1 MNGQLK
7 LRLNINEKYKWDLNP
22 IYPTLDDWEKDLQFV
37 ESNYSKIKNFESKL
51 GNSSNDLLLCFK
63 FSEKI
68 EIKLDRLGLYAFLSK
83 DLDLDNKTYQEIYGR
98 LSSLGTLISQ
108 AFSFITPELMTIPE
122 ETLNSF
128 INENP
133 ELQIYRHYFENLIRS
148 KEHILSKESENLL
161 ALSGNIT
168 PTASNTFSYLK
179 NTDIQYPTI
188 KDEDGN
194 DFQISDGRYSYAL
207 FSTNREFRKEVYTNY
222 YTPYKQ
228 FQNTFSSL
236 FVGSIKSYIFKA
248 KARKYNS
255 TLELCLKPNNIPIEV
270 YSNLV
275 ETVNN
280 NLAPL
285 HRWAAL
291 RKKVLN
297 LDELHPYD
305 TYVTMFPEI
314 KKKFTYDEGVELVIK
329 SLEILGEE
337 YVVPLKEAFNNRRV
351 DVYETKG
358 KRSGA
363 YSSGTTFGVNP
374 YVLMNWNDE
383 LSDVSTL
390 AHELGHNMHSLF
402 TGQNQPYVYAS
413 YPIFLAEVA
422 SITNEALLLEYLL
435 KNATT
440 KIEKLS
446 LLEMY
451 ANKFVTTF
459 YRQIGFAEFELKT
472 HQLTEKGE
480 ALNSDTL
487 SSIYGDIYQKY
498 WGKDVIM
505 DDEEKLTWARVPHFY
520 YGFYVYQYA
529 TGLAVAEQMVDN
541 IIKDQ
546 KSGIESL
553 MKFLKAGRS
562 NYPIDVLKESNI
574 DITNQ
579 STIMNCIS
587 KFDSIIT
594 EIENNL

>member
-1 MNGQLK
+1 MNGKLK
-7 LRLNINEKYKWDLNP
+7 QRELIEDKYKWDLTP
-22 IYPTLDDWEKDLQFV
+22 IYDSLNDWEQELNYV
-37 ESNYSKIKNFESKL
+37 EQNFLKIKEFEGTLGFSAEKL
-51 GNSSNDLLLCFK
+51 LECYK
-63 FSEKI
+63 FSEEL

-98 LSSLGTLISQ
+98 LHSLGTLISQ
-108 AFSFITPELMTIPE
+108 AFSFITPEIMSIPE
-122 ETLNSF
+122 YKLNTF
-128 INENP
+128 INEN
-133 ELQIYRHYFENLIRS
+133 EDLKVYRHYFDNLLRS
-148 KEHILSKESENLL
+148 KEHILSKELENLL

-168 PTASNTFSYLK
+168 PTASNAFSFLK
-179 NTDIQYPTI
+179 NTDIEYPII
-188 KDEDGN
+188 KDENGD
-194 DFQISDGRYSYAL
+194 DFQISDGRFSSAL
-207 FSTNREFRKEVYTNY
+207 FSTNREFRKEVYKNY
-222 YTPYKQ
+222 YTPYKK
-228 FQNTFSSL
+228 FQNTFSAL
-236 FVGSIKSYIFKA
+236 FTGSIKSYIFKA
-248 KARKYNS
+248 KARNYNS

-270 YSNLV
+270 YHNLV

-291 RKKVLN
+291 RKKILK

-305 TYVTMFPEI
+305 TYVTLFPEI
-314 KKKFTYDEGVELVIK
+314 KKKFAYNEGVDLVVK
-329 SLEILGEE
+329 SLEILGDE
-337 YVVPLKEAFNNRRV
+337 YLLPLKDAFANRRV

-402 TGQNQPYVYAS
+402 TGHSQPYVYAS

-435 KNATT
+435 KNAQT

-459 YRQIGFAEFELKT
+459 YRQIGFAEFELRT

-487 SSIYGDIYQKY
+487 SKLYGSIYQKY
-498 WGKDVIM
+498 WGKDMVM
-505 DDEEKLTWARVPHFY
+505 DEEEQYTWARVPHFY

-529 TGLAVAEQMVDN
+529 TGLAVAEQMAEN
-541 IIKDQ
+541 IIKDN
-546 KSGIESL
+546 KTGINSL

-562 NYPIDVLKESNI
+562 NYPIDVLKDSNI

-579 STIMNCIS
+579 STIENCIS
-587 KFDSIIT
+587 KFDRIIT
-594 EIENNL
+594 EIEESL